1 MNKTRFKDNNLLILT
16 VFSMGRKDDELN
28 FQAIS
33 NLGLIY
39 FKEKTNT
46 KVKISPSKFKATI
59 LALSITL
66 YVIFVLYPALF

>member
-1 MNKTRFKDNNLLILT
+1 MSKTHFKDNDLLILT
-16 VFSMGRKDDELN
+16 VFSMGKRDEGLN

-66 YVIFVLYPALF
+66 YIIFVIYPALF